1 MTAVSACWVII
12 IASLDNILMML
23 HSLFLANVICRIIAP
38 RARSRCGS
46 LDHRG
51 FTTAR
56 RHLPTSSTG
65 FFSTCGFLTSLPSHH
80 HHSVDFSNGHVAK
93 NQVGVRVQSAAPWL
107 AVLGIP
113 PACFLSV

>member
-1 MTAVSACWVII
+1 MTAASACWVITI
-12 IASLDNILMML
+12 VSLDNILMML
-23 HSLFLANVICRIIAP
+23 HSLFLANVIRRMIAP

-65 FFSTCGFLTSLPSHH
+65 FFFDLRLFSRLPSLHLR
-80 HHSVDFSNGHVAK
+80 SVDFSNGRVAK
-93 NQVGVRVQSAAPWL
+93 NRVDVGLHSAAP
-107 AVLGIP
+107 
-113 PACFLSV
+113 